1 MTGIYK
7 TGTISLDNDSN
18 IVIGDGTLFQTVAN
32 AREGDLFTLDGN
44 TLYEIYQVDTETQLR
59 IRNLVTGVKYQG
71 ASVSGVN
78 YAIVRNFAASTDA
91 QIASDVV
98 NLQQRWHERER
109 EMTEW
114 FASDANYHQI
124 TDIKG
129 DKVLVITPAGLDSLV
144 DGPVSIED
152 FGFLS
157 AKESLSND
165 LDAFNSGVF
174 FSREI
179 ALSGQP
185 DDFGSGRKLVL
196 TNSSDHAYYQQVIE
210 LSTGK
215 SRFRVASS
223 VSEAE
228 EWRTMGEIID
238 VVPLDK
244 LPSQVTDIRRTIA
257 NSPPV
262 NQQQNLTHKL
272 IDYPTLKKTD
282 VVPTESPN
290 NKREMLFDDVRQRA
304 YISLTE
310 SWLPIPNVIA
320 TREFL
325 VCTGNRGIKFNSAYT
340 GSISY
345 RVYPMGTG
353 GQGLPNSQSLNDFE
367 WHYIT
372 DTVTDLTT
380 FCMGFVG
387 IIEFIKTDGGYQR
400 FSSAQSHFPSIDAFY
415 ADSSGNVASNQFV
428 EFSLRQD
435 GFWYSK
441 DLTPD
446 TPYSL
451 GTSWAQDASNNRL
464 YTVTGA
470 NDGGDGLR
478 FFGDDYDDYEL
489 ELITISDVNNPFT
502 LVNSNSEGSRISY
515 SGTYRNIVN
524 ERIFLKRVNGSLP
537 ITGTVEIESIRMRV
551 VNYE

>member
-7 TGTISLDNDSN
+7 TGTIALNNNSN
-18 IVIGDGTLFQTVAN
+18 IVTGTGTLFQTVAN

-59 IRNLVTGVKYQG
+59 IRNLVTGTKYQG

-340 GSISY
+340 GNISY

-353 GQGLPNSQSLNDFE
+353 GQGLPNSQSLNNFE

-372 DTVTDLTT
+372 DTVTDLAT

-387 IIEFIKTDGGYQR
+387 IIEFIKTDYGFQR
-400 FSSAQSHFPSIDAFY
+400 FSSSQSHFPSINAFY
-415 ADSSGNVASNQFV
+415 ADNNGNIASNQFV

-435 GFWYSK
+435 GHWYSN
-441 DLTPD
+441 DITPE

-451 GTSWAQDASNNRL
+451 GSSWVQDIENKRL
-464 YTVTGA
+464 YTVTNASEGSDA
-470 NDGGDGLR
+470 LR
-478 FFGDDYDDYEL
+478 FFGDDYDDYPL
-489 ELITISDVNNPFT
+489 EVVLISTVTNAMAITISNSTPF
-502 LVNSNSEGSRISY
+502 ISYY
-515 SGTYRNIVN
+515 SGTYVFLTT
-524 ERIFLKRVNGSLP
+524 ERLYLKRNVGYAP
-537 ITGTVEIESIRMRV
+537 ITGTVEIESIRIRV
-551 VNYE
+551 ANYG